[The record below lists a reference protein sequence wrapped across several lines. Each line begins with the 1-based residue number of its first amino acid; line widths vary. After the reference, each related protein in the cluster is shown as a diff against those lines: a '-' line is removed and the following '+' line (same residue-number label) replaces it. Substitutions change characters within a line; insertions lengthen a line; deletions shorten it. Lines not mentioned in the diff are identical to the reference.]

1 MARPTRS
8 YVCQSCGAAT
18 ARWAGRCESCGEW
31 NTIVEE
37 AGASGGV
44 GAGPAAKALKG
55 KGRQIQLVAMS
66 GESAEP
72 PRHVTGLGEFDRV
85 TGGGLVP
92 GSALLIGGDPG
103 IGKSTLL
110 LQVMAALASRG
121 GRACAYVSGE
131 EAIDQVRLRARRLGV
146 TSAPVELASA
156 TSVRDLVEAL
166 DRPDG
171 P

>member
-110 LQVMAALASRG
+110 LQVMAALAG
-121 GRACAYVSGE
+121 GSGLGDHATDRVE
-131 EAIDQVRLRARRLGV
+131 EVFGAVVPDRRPHMRDAQLARRRAR
-146 TSAPVELASA
+146 
-156 TSVRDLVEAL
+156 
-166 DRPDG
+166 
-171 P
+171 